1 MFIND
6 VCRSVFPKMD
16 GAFSEL
22 SSTRQ
27 PSSEVI
33 GRAESATNVI
43 GVDEGTL
50 SMDITDQDDRTMAYI
65 TEEWKQLVVSE
76 EPKLYSPSCMP
87 KAKMDKSSISPRN
100 GNRQLDKETSR
111 ILERLEVPRPLKGK
125 KASPVSNESCVKNIT
140 VPTKKPLIPFQPTQ
154 NTEQVIVGSQL
165 MKPNFQRQKRKQR

>member
-1 MFIND
+1 MMF
-6 VCRSVFPKMD
+6 CRSVFPKKD

-22 SSTRQ
+22 SSSQQ

-33 GRAESATNVI
+33 GRAKSANNVVV
-43 GVDEGTL
+43 VDEEIL
-50 SMDITDQDDRTMAYI
+50 SMDITDQDDRTMANI

-76 EPKLYSPSCMP
+76 EPKLYSPSCLP
-87 KAKMDKSSISPRN
+87 KAKLDQSSIAPRN

-125 KASPVSNESCVKNIT
+125 KASPVSNESCVKNKT
-140 VPTKKPLIPFQPTQ
+140 VPTKKPLIPFQPSQ

-165 MKPNFQRQKRKQR
+165 LKPNFQRQKRKQR